1 MSIRMKDLVHR
12 LTKDQ
17 ERIVAAEFD
26 KRHPDTGIFSFTT
39 HAKCQFILR
48 GYNQHD
54 LAQMKQ
60 VITLETVPLD
70 GQEHV
75 IISTSLHYGLACQRY
90 RNKITVI
97 TVLERFRT
105 KTEDNKI
112 IVEGVERDIIWTR

>member
-1 MSIRMKDLVHR
+1 MSINMKDLVHK

-17 ERIVAAEFD
+17 EKIVAAEFD

-39 HAKCQFILR
+39 HAKSQFFLR

-60 VITLETVPLD
+60 VITMETIPMD

-75 IISTSLHYGLACQRY
+75 IVSRSLRYGLVCQRY
-90 RNKITVI
+90 HNRIAVI

-105 KTEDNKI
+105 KTKDNKI
-112 IVEGVERDIIWTR
+112 MVEGIERDILWTR